1 MATEIRLSDR
11 HPASVEGVHAA
22 MEALYN
28 WNYDSEIDQLRTL
41 YANALERQWIAMRD
55 LDWDAPFDREAFSR
69 SVSLGGFP
77 IQQTEFWRSLPEAT
91 RWEISRRSA
100 AWMLSNF
107 LHGEQGALMVASQ
120 LVAAVPHMDGKFY
133 AATQT
138 LDEARHVEVFAAYVR
153 KIDDV
158 QPISP
163 GLKRLLDNVLATE
176 SWLEKAVGMQV
187 VTEGLALYS
196 FRDMRN
202 AAEEPLLRKLL
213 TYVSRDEA
221 RHTGYGVKYLS
232 DVVPTPQ
239 RRRARRA
246 RGLRLRVGAAADRL
260 ARRHDAARERARHL
274 ARRRHRRRRRAAA
287 PDPGAR
293 RHAQGAAAHGR
304 PLRPGARLRDPDAA
318 LDRPVQPAHPEAT
331 SRRSSPPT
339 SAPRWATSRRTPST
353 CPTTSRPGS
362 TRARKRGRS

>member
-1 MATEIRLSDR
+1 MAIPLPQA
-11 HPASVEGVHAA
+11 HPQTQSGVKASL
-22 MEALYN
+22 EAIYN

-55 LDWDAPFDREAFSR
+55 LDWEAPFDRQAFSR

-77 IQQTEFWRSLPEAT
+77 IQQTEFWRSLPEAM

-100 AWMLSNF
+100 AWLLSNF

-163 GLKRLLDNVLATE
+163 GLKKLLDNVLATE

-232 DVVPTPQ
+232 HVVPT
-239 RRRARRA
+239 
-246 RGLRLRVGAAADRL
+246 LT
-260 ARRHDAARERARHL
+260 DAERAGL
-274 ARRRHRRRRRAAA
+274 EDFAYESARLLIDSRTGTALRDNVMNVWRAAGVDVA
-287 PDPGAR
+287 EVLPKLIQERAGMRKELQRTGGRFGPIRGFVIPTLR
-293 RHAQGAAAHGR
+293 SVGLFSPRIQAHFEEIFTSNFG
-304 PLRPGARLRDPDAA
+304 
-318 LDRPVQPAHPEAT
+318 PEMGGIGDDVAEL
-331 SRRSSPPT
+331 PEDLE
-339 SAPRWATSRRTPST
+339 AWVE
-353 CPTTSRPGS
+353 GD
-362 TRARKRGRS
+362 GVN

>member
-1 MATEIRLSDR
+1 MATEIRLPES
-11 HPASVEGVHAA
+11 HPATVEGVHAA

-28 WNYDSEIDQLRTL
+28 WNYDSEIEQLRTL

-55 LDWDAPFDREAFSR
+55 LDWEAPFDREAFSR

-77 IQQTEFWRSLPEAT
+77 IQQTEFWRSLSETT
-91 RWEISRRSA
+91 RWEISRKST
-100 AWMLSNF
+100 AWLLSNF

-163 GLKRLLDNVLATE
+163 GLKRLLDNVLATP

-232 DVVPTPQ
+232 HVVPTLTDAE
-239 RRRARRA
+239 RAGLEDFAYEAA
-246 RGLRLRVGAAADRL
+246 RLLIDSRSGTALRDSVLGIWKSAGIDPVEVLPRLIKERGAMREQL
-260 ARRHDAARERARHL
+260 ARTGPKRPPERGFVIPTLRSIGLFSERIQRHFEEIFTANFGPEMGDLSQDAVDLPEDLEAWVNE
-274 ARRRHRRRRRAAA
+274 
-287 PDPGAR
+287 GA
-293 RHAQGAAAHGR
+293 
-304 PLRPGARLRDPDAA
+304 
-318 LDRPVQPAHPEAT
+318 
-331 SRRSSPPT
+331 
-339 SAPRWATSRRTPST
+339 
-353 CPTTSRPGS
+353 
-362 TRARKRGRS
+362 

>member
-1 MATEIRLSDR
+1 MPELSDR
-11 HPASVEGVHAA
+11 HPAQTESVHAA
-22 MEALYN
+22 MEAVYN
-28 WNYDSEIDQLRTL
+28 WNYDSEIEQLRTL
-41 YANALERQWIAMRD
+41 YANALERQWIALRD

-77 IQQTEFWRSLPEAT
+77 IQETDFWKTLDPDL
-91 RWEISRRSA
+91 RWQISRRSA

-163 GLKRLLDNVLATE
+163 GLKKLLDGVLATE

-202 AAEEPLLRKLL
+202 AAQEPLLRTLL

-232 DVVPTPQ
+232 HVVPT
-239 RRRARRA
+239 
-246 RGLRLRVGAAADRL
+246 LSE
-260 ARRHDAARERARHL
+260 RERAALEDFAFESARLLIDSRAGSALRDSVLRIWQDAGIDVAEVLPRLVQERARMRAEL
-274 ARRRHRRRRRAAA
+274 ARSGGRFGPVRGFVIPTLRSIGLFGPRIQKHFEDMFAANFGPA
-287 PDPGAR
+287 MADLSLDPRDLPADLEAWVNEGTE
-293 RHAQGAAAHGR
+293 AA
-304 PLRPGARLRDPDAA
+304 
-318 LDRPVQPAHPEAT
+318 
-331 SRRSSPPT
+331 
-339 SAPRWATSRRTPST
+339 
-353 CPTTSRPGS
+353 
-362 TRARKRGRS
+362 